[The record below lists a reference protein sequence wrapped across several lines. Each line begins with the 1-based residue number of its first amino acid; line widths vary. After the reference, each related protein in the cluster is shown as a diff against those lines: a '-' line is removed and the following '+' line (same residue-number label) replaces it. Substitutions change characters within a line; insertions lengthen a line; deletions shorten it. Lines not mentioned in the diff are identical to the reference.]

1 MPIQYSRHS
10 DVYPLPKVIYLF
22 GHRQGHGKD
31 VSCDILQEILRDK
44 QISNC
49 RTLFAKMLKKHVAD
63 RYGLDVAAMEKQE
76 YKASIVPH
84 AKPKIKYIDEATGQ
98 EVPTWVYM
106 DPGSLKIKVVE
117 TPRTVR
123 DILIEEG
130 RFARS
135 IWGDTW
141 AWQVYK
147 EIFDSGM
154 EIGIVSDY
162 RYPNE
167 SDPDG
172 KLFDLFVQNKRAED
186 PTWKFVKPKIIKIQV
201 YRKDGIFANDGADAE
216 LPDDFSFYDY
226 NIMNETRADWR
237 DNLKSQLLDILSKT
251 YEG

>member
-1 MPIQYSRHS
+1 MSIASR
-10 DVYPLPKVIYLF
+10 LPKVIYLF
-22 GHRQGHGKD
+22 GHRQGAGKD
-31 VSCDILQEILRDK
+31 ECCNILQEILK
-44 QISNC
+44 EKKISNC
-49 RTLFAKMLKKHVAD
+49 RTLFAKMLKKHTAD
-63 RYGLDVAAMEKQE
+63 RYGLDVASMERQD
-76 YKASIVPH
+76 YKASVVPH
-84 AKPKIKYIDEATGQ
+84 AQPKIKYIDETLGR

-141 AWQVYK
+141 AWQVYN
-147 EIFDSGM
+147 EIFSSGT

-167 SDPDG
+167 GDPDG
-172 KLFDLFVQNKRAED
+172 KMFDLFIQNQKKVNPD
-186 PTWKFVKPKIIKIQV
+186 CKFVKPKIIKIQV

-226 NIMNETRADWR
+226 NIINDTRPDWR
-237 DNLKSQLLDILSKT
+237 DNLKNQLEDILAKT
-251 YEG
+251 YEV

>member
-22 GHRQGHGKD
+22 GHRQQMGKD
-31 VSCDILQEILRDK
+31 SCCDILQEVLREKEILH
-44 QISNC
+44 C
-49 RTLFAKMLKKHVAD
+49 RTLFAKTLKKHVAD
-63 RYGLDVAAMEKQE
+63 RYGLDVASMEKQE

-84 AKPKIKYIDEATGQ
+84 AAPKIKYIDEATGQ
-98 EVPTWVYM
+98 EVPTWVFMY
-106 DPGSLKIKVVE
+106 PGKLKVKQVE
-117 TPRTVR
+117 VPRTVR

-135 IWGDTW
+135 VWGDTW

-147 EIFDSGM
+147 EIFESGM

-167 SDPDG
+167 GDPNN
-172 KLFDLFVQNKRAED
+172 KLFELFVSNKQKED

-226 NIMNETRADWR
+226 NIINETRADWR
-237 DNLKSQLLDILSKT
+237 DNLKRQLLDILSKT

>member
-1 MPIQYSRHS
+1 MPIQFSRYS
-10 DVYPLPKVIYLF
+10 DVFPLPKVIYLF
-22 GHRQGHGKD
+22 GHRQGAGKD
-31 VSCDILQEILRDK
+31 ESCNILQDILKEK
-44 QISNC
+44 GISNY

-63 RYGLDVAAMEKQE
+63 RYGLDLAAMEKQE

-84 AKPKIKYIDEATGQ
+84 AQPKIKYIDEATGK

-106 DPGSLKIKVVE
+106 NPGSLKIKVVE

-147 EIFDSGM
+147 ELFDSGM

-167 SDPDG
+167 SDPNG
-172 KLFDLFVQNKRAED
+172 KLFDLFVSNKQKED

-226 NIMNETRADWR
+226 NIINEPRPDWR
-237 DNLKSQLLDILSKT
+237 DNLKRQIEDILAKT
-251 YEG
+251 YEV